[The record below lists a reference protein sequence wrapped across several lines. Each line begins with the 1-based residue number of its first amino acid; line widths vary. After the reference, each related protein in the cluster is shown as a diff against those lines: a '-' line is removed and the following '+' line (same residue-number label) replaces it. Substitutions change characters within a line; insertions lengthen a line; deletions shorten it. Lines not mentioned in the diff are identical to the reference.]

1 MSAARVACPFC
12 GLVCDDLVLSDGG
25 IDTRGCTLAAAGF
38 RRGAGAR
45 RPHSVAG
52 APVDL
57 AVAVAE
63 AARLLKTARAPL
75 FHGLAVDL
83 HGIRALLALAE
94 RAGGVVDHL
103 ASPALLANAAV
114 ARASGWVTATFAEIA
129 NRADLILLVGS
140 DPADAFPR
148 FHERLVRNPTP
159 LYRAGPP
166 VVAYL
171 GPAEGAPEGAS
182 LRAQVPQSRLLDA
195 LGALGVELRGGRPR
209 ATPDLPDDAIAML
222 AERLRAARY
231 GAIVWHPASF
241 APADAELGIERL
253 AAILRH
259 LNVTTRCVGLPL
271 GGNGVGAMQAALW
284 QTGWPLRLGFAD
296 GTPRHDPW
304 RFDGRRLLE
313 SGEAD
318 LLVWATTLVAEPP
331 PATDLPVVA
340 IVADDVVLTTPAA
353 VEIRVGIPAIDHAGA
368 VFRSDTVIALKLQAT
383 RPSDRPSVAD
393 AARAILA
400 QWEAAP

>member
-1 MSAARVACPFC
+1 MPPRASPTRISSSRGRSRRWCSGDPARTAR
-12 GLVCDDLVLSDGG
+12 SK
-25 IDTRGCTLAAAGF
+25 
-38 RRGAGAR
+38 AR
-45 RPHSVAG
+45 R
-52 APVDL
+52 
-57 AVAVAE
+57 
-63 AARLLKTARAPL
+63 AR
-75 FHGLAVDL
+75 
-83 HGIRALLALAE
+83 IN
-94 RAGGVVDHL
+94 
-103 ASPALLANAAV
+103 ASPISNTTSPGERGPGERGPMASV
-114 ARASGWVTATFAEIA
+114 ARAGVGVRATFAEFA
-129 NRADLILLVGS
+129 TRADLILLVGS

-259 LNVTTRCVGLPL
+259 LNVT
-271 GGNGVGAMQAALW
+271 
-284 QTGWPLRLGFAD
+284 
-296 GTPRHDPW
+296 
-304 RFDGRRLLE
+304 
-313 SGEAD
+313 
-318 LLVWATTLVAEPP
+318 
-331 PATDLPVVA
+331 
-340 IVADDVVLTTPAA
+340 
-353 VEIRVGIPAIDHAGA
+353 
-368 VFRSDTVIALKLQAT
+368 
-383 RPSDRPSVAD
+383 
-393 AARAILA
+393 
-400 QWEAAP
+400 